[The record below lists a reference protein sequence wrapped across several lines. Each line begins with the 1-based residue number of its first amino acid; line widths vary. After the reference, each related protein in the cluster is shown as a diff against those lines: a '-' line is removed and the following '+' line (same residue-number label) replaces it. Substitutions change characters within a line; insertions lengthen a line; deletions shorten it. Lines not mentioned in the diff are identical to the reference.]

1 MKPVIVS
8 DLNFDAEVIESNIPV
23 LVDFWAPWCGPC
35 RMIAPVLEE
44 LAADFDGK
52 IKIVKVNTDENKV
65 AMQFGI
71 MSIPTLLLFK
81 DGKVVDQVIGAVP
94 KQMIADKL
102 NYYAQGTEVITQ

>member
-1 MKPVIVS
+1 MKPVIVN
-8 DLNFDAEVIESNIPV
+8 DLTFDAEVINSDTPV

-44 LAADFDGK
+44 LAAEYDGR
-52 IKIVKVNTDENKV
+52 IKIAKVNTDENRI

-81 DGKVVDQVIGAVP
+81 EGKVVDQIIGAVP

-102 NYYAQGTEVITQ
+102 NYYSQGVEVAN

>member
-1 MKPVIVS
+1 MKPVTVN
-8 DLNFDAEVIESNIPV
+8 DLTFDTEVIDSNIPV

-44 LAADFDGK
+44 LAAEFDGK

-81 DGKVVDQVIGAVP
+81 EGKVVDQVIGAVP
-94 KQMIADKL
+94 KQMLADKL
-102 NYYAQGTEVITQ
+102 KYYAQGAEVLN